1 MARLILLEEVR
12 RRGSP
17 CGGRALYW
25 KCTVRVYRLQ
35 NLPLSGGD
43 LRVLRRVAQELVLS
57 DHVCTAV
64 LAVFAEELVLL
75 VLLVAALEARLNRQ
89 SGQTKVAAPTTRIQT
104 KADIQD
110 PDTQC

>member
-1 MARLILLEEVR
+1 M
-12 RRGSP
+12 
-17 CGGRALYW
+17 
-25 KCTVRVYRLQ
+25 
-35 NLPLSGGD
+35 
-43 LRVLRRVAQELVLS
+43 LS

-104 KADIQD
+104 KADIQGVYFLRHSLQD

>member
-1 MARLILLEEVR
+1 M
-12 RRGSP
+12 
-17 CGGRALYW
+17 
-25 KCTVRVYRLQ
+25 
-35 NLPLSGGD
+35 
-43 LRVLRRVAQELVLS
+43 LS
-57 DHVCTAV
+57 DLVCTAV

-104 KADIQD
+104 KADIQGVYFLRHSLQD